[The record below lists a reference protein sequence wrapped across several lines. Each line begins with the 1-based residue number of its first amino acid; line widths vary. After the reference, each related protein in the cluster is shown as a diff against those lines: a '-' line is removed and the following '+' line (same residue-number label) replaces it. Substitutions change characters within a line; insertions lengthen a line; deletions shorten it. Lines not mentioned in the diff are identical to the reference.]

1 MLWQSPNGEW
11 MRGVAVAGRDVVRAA
26 GTTLDD
32 VRRQNLT
39 QVLRLVHREGPVS
52 RAELTRATGLNRST
66 IGGLVAEL
74 QGRGLVDET
83 EPERTRKVGRP
94 SPVVAVSER
103 VVALAVNPEID
114 AVEVAVVSLGGRV
127 LRRMRLEN
135 EGIPSPE
142 AFVDVVSAAIERA
155 QDELDASYSVLG
167 IGLAVPGLVHAGD
180 GRVQIAPHLEWRDAP
195 LSAMLAE
202 RSGLRVV
209 AGNDANCGV
218 VAESIF
224 GAARG
229 IDSVIYLNGG
239 ASGIGSGVALGG
251 ELLTGASGYAG
262 EFGHTLVESHGTV
275 CHCGA
280 VGCLETEVRRER
292 LLAAVGLD
300 NANVA
305 ALPAALERAWAD
317 ATSPGAT
324 EVRRQVDYLGVAL
337 RNIVNALNPRRIVLG
352 GFLATLLGVV
362 GETQMRAF
370 LRTALPGARDDVSIT
385 AATLGDTLLL
395 VGAAELAFAAVL
407 DDPALMPLAPLS
419 LAHA

>member
-1 MLWQSPNGEW
+1 MKGEA
-11 MRGVAVAGRDVVRAA
+11 MAEMDVARAA

-74 QGRGLVDET
+74 QTRGLVDES

-94 SPVVAVSER
+94 SPVVAASER
-103 VVALAVNPEID
+103 IVALAVNPEID
-114 AVEVAVVSLGGRV
+114 AIEVAVVSLGGRV
-127 LRRMRLEN
+127 VRRVRLEN
-135 EGIPSPE
+135 DGIPSPE
-142 AFVDVVSAAIERA
+142 AFVDVVAPAIDRLR
-155 QDELDASYSVLG
+155 DELDASDSVLG
-167 IGLAVPGLVHAGD
+167 IGLAVPGLVRAGD
-180 GRVQIAPHLEWRDAP
+180 GQVQIAPHLEWSEAP
-195 LSAMLAE
+195 LAVMLAE
-202 RSGLRVV
+202 RTGLRVV

-224 GAARG
+224 GSARG

-262 EFGHTLVESHGTV
+262 EFGHTLVESRGTT

-292 LLAAVGLD
+292 LLAAVGLH
-300 NANVA
+300 NAQVSGLSA
-305 ALPAALERAWAD
+305 ALAAAWAD
-317 ATSPGAT
+317 PSSDGAA
-324 EVRRQVDYLGVAL
+324 EVRRQVDYLGIAL

-362 GETQMRAF
+362 GEQQMLAF
-370 LRTALPGARDDVSIT
+370 LGTALPGARDDVGIAT
-385 AATLGDTLLL
+385 ATLGDTILL

-407 DDPALMPLAPLS
+407 DDPTLMPVAT
-419 LAHA
+419 AAMARV